1 MNEFLSVTKKNV
13 HKVACL
19 LFIYEFALILI
30 GMTNFPYIDDAS
42 RQIEGNTY
50 FAAAYSR
57 WGSEILSWIVQ
68 GNDHL
73 TDLGIVTFI
82 LSGAALT
89 FASLILVYVLNNKRI
104 GWLSIIS
111 SSLLGLNP
119 WFLGCVSF
127 RFDGPYMS
135 MSILSA
141 IFPFLWW
148 NKKGIF
154 YPLSII
160 CIFFMCNTY
169 QLSSGIYIVF
179 VLTLLFKEF
188 LQKESILTLLKTAF
202 LSALS
207 FSVGILLFFF
217 ETKLNPEISKRGTPV
232 EIASLTD
239 LPMAFAR
246 NTHAYFATIY
256 RQSSF
261 HWKFLAVILII
272 LFILTCMKKSKLS
285 AIGTGIS
292 TVIYLG
298 LASVL
303 SYGVFLVF
311 SASLAITNPRY
322 AYGFAAF
329 FTILLIYMTDYSKT
343 NWLKR
348 VTQFVSVLFLY
359 YLLSFPLMYAAQLH
373 FQYESFQNQSLQLSS
388 DISPYINDKRKT
400 IITNR
405 LFKNSPIL
413 VNSEQNYPILQELV
427 SNNEWIY
434 WPNNYLFNTISGLD
448 VTLTPDPHPENFS
461 ASGKEKVVS
470 NYFYDIYTTDQE
482 LYIINK

>member
-1 MNEFLSVTKKNV
+1 MSEFLSVAKKNIL
-13 HKVACL
+13 KVACL
-19 LFIYEFALILI
+19 LFIYEFVLILI
-30 GMTNFPYIDDAS
+30 GMTNFPYIDDTG
-42 RQIEGNTY
+42 RQIQGNT
-50 FAAAYSR
+50 FFGAHYSR
-57 WGSEILSWIVQ
+57 WGSEFLSWIVQ

-82 LSGAALT
+82 LSGIVLT
-89 FASLILVYVLNNKRI
+89 FASLILVYVLNDKRI
-104 GWLSIIS
+104 GWLPMIA

-127 RFDGPYMS
+127 RFDGPYMTVS
-135 MSILSA
+135 VLSA
-141 IFPFLWW
+141 IFPFLYW

-160 CIFFMCNTY
+160 CIFLMCNTY
-169 QLSSGIYIVF
+169 QLSSGIYIVI

-188 LQKESILTLLKTAF
+188 LQKENIFHLLKTALF
-202 LSALS
+202 SALS
-207 FSVGILLFFF
+207 FSAGILLFFF
-217 ETKLNPEISKRGTPV
+217 ETKLNPEIAKRGASV
-232 EIASLTD
+232 EIASLTE
-239 LPMAFAR
+239 LPISFAR
-246 NTHAYFATIY
+246 NAHVYFATIY

-261 HWKFLAVILII
+261 HWKVLAVVLMII
-272 LFILTCMKKSKLS
+272 FIGTCIKKSKIT

-292 TVIYLG
+292 AIVYLG

-311 SASLAITNPRY
+311 SASLASSNPRY

-329 FTILLIYMTDYSKT
+329 FTILLICMTDYSKT
-343 NWLKR
+343 IGLKR
-348 VTQFVSVLFLY
+348 VTRFTSVLFLY
-359 YLLSFPLMYAAQLH
+359 YLLSFPLVYAAQLH

-400 IITNR
+400 VITSR

-413 VNSEQNYPILQELV
+413 VNSEQNFPMLNDLV
-427 SNNEWIY
+427 TNNEWLY

-448 VTLTPDPHPENFS
+448 VTFAPHVHPENFS